1 MCSIIQLAGGSSV
14 ANPAL
19 DTAKFAPAGQ
29 NASLIQT
36 SKSKTINF
44 KSTNTRKQILTEM
57 KLMVFIKISFDTLME
72 VRLSGVPR
80 EANIMTQE
88 LQSSVLLRLKSKSA
102 PTLHGNGMIHHFERN
117 FGIHFG
123 SK

>member
-36 SKSKTINF
+36 SKSNTINF

-88 LQSSVLLRLKSKSA
+88 LQSSVLLRLEFQVCSNS
-102 PTLHGNGMIHHFERN
+102 TWEWNDSSF
-117 FGIHFG
+117 
-123 SK
+123 

>member
-19 DTAKFAPAGQ
+19 HTPKFAPAGQ

-44 KSTNTRKQILTEM
+44 TKYKYEKTNVSR
-57 KLMVFIKISFDTLME
+57 DE
-72 VRLSGVPR
+72 VDGVY
-80 EANIMTQE
+80 
-88 LQSSVLLRLKSKSA
+88 
-102 PTLHGNGMIHHFERN
+102 
-117 FGIHFG
+117 
-123 SK
+123 

>member
-19 DTAKFAPAGQ
+19 HTPKFAPAGQ

-36 SKSKTINF
+36 SKSKPSILQ
-44 KSTNTRKQILTEM
+44 STNTRKQMLAEM

-72 VRLSGVPR
+72 VILSDVPR
-80 EANIMTQE
+80 EANIMTRVSE
-88 LQSSVLLRLKSKSA
+88 LSHPPSRVPSLLQLYM
-102 PTLHGNGMIHHFERN
+102 GME
-117 FGIHFG
+117 
-123 SK
+123 